1 MEISAILLS
10 YLVGSIPVGYLV
22 GLTQGVDIRTVGSG
36 NIGATNVFR
45 TFGKKLGILTFLCD
59 VGKGV
64 VATCLLVR
72 LVEGR
77 PVSIVL
83 LCGIAALLG
92 HCFPCFLKFR
102 GGKGVATGLGI
113 AIGLVPHCAGLALI
127 TWIVCFL
134 ITRYVSVASCIA
146 ATEVGVLCWFIDRP
160 AAGDSMQIVLPVLVS
175 LLAFSVVLKHHGN
188 IKRLIQGTENR
199 FCFTKRQAEEKARRQ
214 AAQNEK

>member
-1 MEISAILLS
+1 MAFLAILLS
-10 YLVGSIPVGYLV
+10 YFVGSIPFGFLV
-22 GLTQGVDIRTVGSG
+22 GLAQGVDIRTVGSG

-45 TFGKKLGILTFLCD
+45 SLGKKWGILTFLCD

-64 VATCLLVR
+64 VATCLLAR

-77 PVSIVL
+77 PVTIVL

-113 AIGLVPHCAGLALI
+113 AIGLVPQCAGIALL

-134 ITRYVSVASCIA
+134 LTRYVSVASCIA
-146 ATEVGVLCWFIDRP
+146 AAEVGVLCWFIDRP
-160 AAGDSMQIVLPVLVS
+160 EAGDSMRFVLPVLVS
-175 LLAFSVVLKHHGN
+175 LLAFAVVLKHHGN

-199 FCFTKRQAEEKARRQ
+199 FCFTKRQVEEKERRQ
-214 AAQNEK
+214 AARNAK